1 MLKKPGLG
9 VSAAEVAPAWWN
21 SIGLRRGT
29 AEAAMEQ
36 GDRARVV
43 SEVVQSADGW
53 PRVVLST

>member
-29 AEAAMEQ
+29 AEAARWSKS
-36 GDRARVV
+36 DRARVV
-43 SEVVQSADGW
+43 SEVVQSALIGFIL
-53 PRVVLST
+53 VA